1 MELSERFMK
10 YVSIPTS
17 SNSQSKTSP
26 STETQKVFARML
38 ANELEELLLDKM
50 ILDEEHGYV
59 YALKKGKPDI
69 PKIAFISHM
78 DTSETEKGMEIKPQK
93 ILNYAGQDIILKK
106 EIVLERKNHPNL
118 EKQIGKTLITTDGT
132 TLLGADD
139 KAGICEIMEMLVYF
153 NNHPEEEHGDI
164 WVCFTPDEEI
174 GRGTAFFDLDTIQAD
189 FGYTVDGSEV
199 GEISYENFYAATVN
213 IEIKG
218 INTHCGS
225 AKNKMVNSIT
235 IANEL
240 QAALPKEVPETT
252 EKYEGFYHL
261 QKMNGTVAHTE
272 MKYLLRDFTKEG
284 MEQRK
289 QTIQKVVFTLNK
301 QYGECITLQ
310 ITNQYANMKEV
321 IEKHKEIIYYAEN
334 ATKKVGIEPKIIP
347 IRGGTDGARLSFM
360 GLPCPNLGTG
370 GHNFHSVYEYISL
383 EDMEKAVQ
391 ILIEIIKECAKGEKN
406 KCKRLTLN

>member
-1 MELSERFMK
+1 
-10 YVSIPTS
+10 
-17 SNSQSKTSP
+17 
-26 STETQKVFARML
+26 
-38 ANELEELLLDKM
+38 
-50 ILDEEHGYV
+50 
-59 YALKKGKPDI
+59 
-69 PKIAFISHM
+69 M
-78 DTSETEKGMEIKPQK
+78 DTSETEKGIEIKPQK

-261 QKMNGTVAHTE
+261 QKMNGTVARTE

-310 ITNQYANMKEV
+310 ITDQYANMKEV

-383 EDMEKAVQ
+383 EDMEKVVQ
-391 ILIEIIKECAKGEKN
+391 ILIEIVKECAKGEK
-406 KCKRLTLN
+406 